1 MRHTITR
8 YCTLISVFAAV
19 LCTGC
24 ATMSEAEREAR
35 DYARVEFQ
43 EQFRIDR
50 ADCRDRGGQLV
61 FQGGPELDRD
71 GVPKTRVWYSCV

>member
-8 YCTLISVFAAV
+8 YFTLLSFCAAV
-19 LCTGC
+19 FCAGC
-24 ATMSEAEREAR
+24 ATMTEAEREAR

-43 EQFRIDR
+43 EQFKLDR
-50 ADCRDRGGQLV
+50 AECRARGGHLV

-71 GVPKTRVWYSCV
+71 GVPKTRVWYACA